1 MGARMWENHI
11 ETYIAE
17 LRITNNRDLLNL
29 ERLQNAYEAVILP
42 QINLAVTHGFT
53 PNWIYK

>member
-1 MGARMWENHI
+1 MWENHI